1 MKLYIESLKMHLKS
15 TLEYKTSF
23 IIGFFSQFLVYFT
36 YYFIIIALF
45 KSFVKDKVITNK
57 ECDSL
62 IEYVKRTMILEEE
75 II

>member
-1 MKLYIESLKMHLKS
+1 MNDI
-15 TLEYKTSF
+15 KTFELDAETQDSVD
-23 IIGFFSQFLVYFT
+23 LN
-36 YYFIIIALF
+36 IIIALF

>member
-1 MKLYIESLKMHLKS
+1 MNDIK
-15 TLEYKTSF
+15 TLELDAKKQDF
-23 IIGFFSQFLVYFT
+23 VDLN
-36 YYFIIIALF
+36 IIIALF

-75 II
+75 IL

>member
-1 MKLYIESLKMHLKS
+1 MDDI
-15 TLEYKTSF
+15 KTF
-23 IIGFFSQFLVYFT
+23 ELDAKTQDFVDLN
-36 YYFIIIALF
+36 IIITLF
-45 KSFVKDKVITNK
+45 KSFVRDKVITKK

>member
-1 MKLYIESLKMHLKS
+1 MNDI
-15 TLEYKTSF
+15 KTF
-23 IIGFFSQFLVYFT
+23 ELDAKTQDFVDLN
-36 YYFIIIALF
+36 IIIALF
-45 KSFVKDKVITNK
+45 KSFVRDKIITNK

>member
-1 MKLYIESLKMHLKS
+1 MDDI
-15 TLEYKTSF
+15 KTF
-23 IIGFFSQFLVYFT
+23 ELDAKTQVFVDLN
-36 YYFIIIALF
+36 IIIALF
-45 KSFVKDKVITNK
+45 KSFVRDKVITNK

>member
-1 MKLYIESLKMHLKS
+1 MDDI
-15 TLEYKTSF
+15 KTF
-23 IIGFFSQFLVYFT
+23 ELDAKTQDFVDLN
-36 YYFIIIALF
+36 IIIALF
-45 KSFVKDKVITNK
+45 KSLVRDKVITNK

>member
-1 MKLYIESLKMHLKS
+1 MNNI
-15 TLEYKTSF
+15 KTF
-23 IIGFFSQFLVYFT
+23 ELDAKTQDFVDLN
-36 YYFIIIALF
+36 IIIALF
-45 KSFVKDKVITNK
+45 KSFVRDKVITNK

>member
-1 MKLYIESLKMHLKS
+1 MDDIKTFELYA
-15 TLEYKTSF
+15 KTQDF
-23 IIGFFSQFLVYFT
+23 VDLN
-36 YYFIIIALF
+36 IIIALF
-45 KSFVKDKVITNK
+45 KSFVRDKVITNK

>member
-1 MKLYIESLKMHLKS
+1 MNDI
-15 TLEYKTSF
+15 KTF
-23 IIGFFSQFLVYFT
+23 ELDAKTQDFVDLN
-36 YYFIIIALF
+36 IIIAVCKLF
-45 KSFVKDKVITNK
+45 VRDKVITKK

>member
-1 MKLYIESLKMHLKS
+1 MDDI
-15 TLEYKTSF
+15 KTF
-23 IIGFFSQFLVYFT
+23 ELDAKTQDFVDLN
-36 YYFIIIALF
+36 IIIALF
-45 KSFVKDKVITNK
+45 KSFVIDKVITNK

>member
-1 MKLYIESLKMHLKS
+1 MNDI
-15 TLEYKTSF
+15 KTF
-23 IIGFFSQFLVYFT
+23 ELDAKIQDFVDLN
-36 YYFIIIALF
+36 IIIALF
-45 KSFVKDKVITNK
+45 KSFVRDKVITKK

>member
-1 MKLYIESLKMHLKS
+1 MNDI
-15 TLEYKTSF
+15 KTFELDSKTQDF
-23 IIGFFSQFLVYFT
+23 VDLN
-36 YYFIIIALF
+36 IIIALF

-75 II
+75 IL

>member
-1 MKLYIESLKMHLKS
+1 MNDI
-15 TLEYKTSF
+15 KTF
-23 IIGFFSQFLVYFT
+23 ELDVKTQDFVDLN
-36 YYFIIIALF
+36 IIIALF

-75 II
+75 IL

>member
-1 MKLYIESLKMHLKS
+1 MDDI
-15 TLEYKTSF
+15 KTFELDAKTQDF
-23 IIGFFSQFLVYFT
+23 IDLN
-36 YYFIIIALF
+36 IIIALF

>member
-1 MKLYIESLKMHLKS
+1 MDDV
-15 TLEYKTSF
+15 KTF
-23 IIGFFSQFLVYFT
+23 ELDAKTQDFVDLN
-36 YYFIIIALF
+36 IIIALF
-45 KSFVKDKVITNK
+45 KSFVRDKVITNK

>member
-1 MKLYIESLKMHLKS
+1 MNDI
-15 TLEYKTSF
+15 KTF
-23 IIGFFSQFLVYFT
+23 ELDAKTQDFVDLN
-36 YYFIIIALF
+36 IIIALF
-45 KSFVKDKVITNK
+45 KSFVRDKVITKK

>member
-1 MKLYIESLKMHLKS
+1 MDDIKTFKLDA
-15 TLEYKTSF
+15 KTQDF
-23 IIGFFSQFLVYFT
+23 VDLN
-36 YYFIIIALF
+36 IIIALF
-45 KSFVKDKVITNK
+45 KSFVRDKVITNK

>member
-1 MKLYIESLKMHLKS
+1 MNDIKTFESDA
-15 TLEYKTSF
+15 KTQDF
-23 IIGFFSQFLVYFT
+23 IDLN
-36 YYFIIIALF
+36 IIIALF

>member
-1 MKLYIESLKMHLKS
+1 MVDI
-15 TLEYKTSF
+15 KTF
-23 IIGFFSQFLVYFT
+23 ELDAKTQDFVDLN
-36 YYFIIIALF
+36 IIIALF
-45 KSFVKDKVITNK
+45 KSFVRDKVITNK

>member
-1 MKLYIESLKMHLKS
+1 MNDIK
-15 TLEYKTSF
+15 TLELDAKTQDF
-23 IIGFFSQFLVYFT
+23 VDLN
-36 YYFIIIALF
+36 IIIALF
-45 KSFVKDKVITNK
+45 KSFVRDKVITNK

>member
-1 MKLYIESLKMHLKS
+1 MDDI
-15 TLEYKTSF
+15 KTF
-23 IIGFFSQFLVYFT
+23 ELDAITQDFVDLN
-36 YYFIIIALF
+36 IIIALF
-45 KSFVKDKVITNK
+45 KSFVRDKVITNK

>member
-1 MKLYIESLKMHLKS
+1 MNDI
-15 TLEYKTSF
+15 KTF
-23 IIGFFSQFLVYFT
+23 ELDAKTQDFVDLN
-36 YYFIIIALF
+36 IIITLF
-45 KSFVKDKVITNK
+45 KSFVRDKVITNK

>member
-1 MKLYIESLKMHLKS
+1 MDDN
-15 TLEYKTSF
+15 KTF
-23 IIGFFSQFLVYFT
+23 ELDAKTQDFVDLN
-36 YYFIIIALF
+36 IIIALF
-45 KSFVKDKVITNK
+45 KSFVRDKVITNK

>member
-1 MKLYIESLKMHLKS
+1 MNDI
-15 TLEYKTSF
+15 KTFELDAKTQDF
-23 IIGFFSQFLVYFT
+23 IDLN
-36 YYFIIIALF
+36 IIIALF
-45 KSFVKDKVITNK
+45 KSFVRDKVITNK

>member
-1 MKLYIESLKMHLKS
+1 MNDI
-15 TLEYKTSF
+15 KTF
-23 IIGFFSQFLVYFT
+23 ELDAKKQDFVDLN
-36 YYFIIIALF
+36 IIIALF

-57 ECDSL
+57 QCDSL

>member
-1 MKLYIESLKMHLKS
+1 MDDIKS
-15 TLEYKTSF
+15 FELDAKTQDF
-23 IIGFFSQFLVYFT
+23 VDLN
-36 YYFIIIALF
+36 IIIALF

>member
-1 MKLYIESLKMHLKS
+1 MDDI
-15 TLEYKTSF
+15 KTF
-23 IIGFFSQFLVYFT
+23 ELNAKTQDFVDLN
-36 YYFIIIALF
+36 IIIALF
-45 KSFVKDKVITNK
+45 KSFVRDKVITNK

>member
-1 MKLYIESLKMHLKS
+1 MDDI
-15 TLEYKTSF
+15 KTF
-23 IIGFFSQFLVYFT
+23 ELDAKTQDFVDLN
-36 YYFIIIALF
+36 IIITLF
-45 KSFVKDKVITNK
+45 KSFVRDKVITNK

>member
-1 MKLYIESLKMHLKS
+1 MDDI
-15 TLEYKTSF
+15 KTF
-23 IIGFFSQFLVYFT
+23 ELDAKTQDFVDLN
-36 YYFIIIALF
+36 IIIALF
-45 KSFVKDKVITNK
+45 KSFVRDKVVTNK